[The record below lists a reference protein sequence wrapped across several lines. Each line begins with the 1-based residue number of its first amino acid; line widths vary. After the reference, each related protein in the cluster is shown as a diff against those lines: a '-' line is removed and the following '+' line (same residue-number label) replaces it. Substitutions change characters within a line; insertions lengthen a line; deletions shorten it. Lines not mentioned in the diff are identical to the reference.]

1 MTDRK
6 RHEWRLI
13 ILGAV
18 TITYVA
24 FIVLTERILPCD
36 VKGLYLCTIPP
47 LCGFLAYYIYAAD
60 QT

>member
-24 FIVLTERILPCD
+24 FIVLTERISPYD
-36 VKGLYLCTIPP
+36 VKRLYPNLST
-47 LCGFLAYYIYAAD
+47 L
-60 QT
+60 